1 MRIKRFLFLKSGI
14 WTLKNERAKMLNLM
28 LKFKRY
34 RMFRGIGRLAFR
46 SQRANTALRTPVEAF
61 KNPEFVNT
69 QEIFKI
75 WQEFYEIINS
85 EEQKGSVIRM
95 ESGC

>member
-1 MRIKRFLFLKSGI
+1 MFNF
-14 WTLKNERAKMLNLM
+14 M
-28 LKFKRY
+28 LKFNRY
-34 RMFRGIGRLAFR
+34 RMFRVIGRLAFR

-75 WQEFYEIINS
+75 WPDAGILRNNQ
-85 EEQKGSVIRM
+85 
-95 ESGC
+95 